1 MRLFEN
7 ADELFKNVLAEV
19 LANGN
24 EVSPRGMKTRE
35 LLHATVTLEDP
46 LQNIVTNRVRKM
58 SHTYSVAEF
67 LWILLGRRDAASIG
81 AWNPNIGRY
90 SDDGV
95 NFFGAYGPW
104 FTAQLPYVVK
114 TLKED
119 PDSRQAVMTIWQ
131 QSPAK
136 TKDVPCTVAFQY
148 MLRRGRLYAQT
159 FMRSNDAWLGLP
171 YDLFTFTRLQ
181 AYVASLVG
189 AELGR
194 YTHTVGSLHLYEQ
207 DWQKARE
214 AVACKTRTALSPTIE
229 TATMTPRALDAAF
242 QSLSTDAQGDAGWI
256 SGGWGEPWRT
266 YLGLL
271 GYKRTKDKALL
282 RAPYDALI
290 GGEA

>member
-1 MRLFEN
+1 MFEN
-7 ADELFKNVLAEV
+7 VDDLFRAVLSEV

-24 EVSPRGMKTRE
+24 EVCPRGMKTRE
-35 LLHATVTLEDP
+35 LIHASITLADP
-46 LQNIVTNRVRKM
+46 LQNVVTNRVRKM

-67 LWILLGRRDAASIG
+67 LWILLGRRDAASIS

-104 FTAQLPYVVK
+104 FVSQLPYVVK

-119 PDSRQAVMTIWQ
+119 PDTRQAVMTIWQ

-136 TKDVPCTVAFQY
+136 TKDVPCTISFQY
-148 MLRRGRLYAQT
+148 LLRRGKLHAQT

-171 YDLFTFTRLQ
+171 YDIFTFTRLQ
-181 AYVASLVG
+181 AYVANAIG

-194 YTHTVGSLHLYEQ
+194 YTHTAGSLHLYEH
-207 DWQKARE
+207 DWVRARE
-214 AVACKTRTALSPTIE
+214 AVACKTRTALSPAMSLAPIDIDHAFE
-229 TATMTPRALDAAF
+229 T
-242 QSLSTDAQGDAGWI
+242 LSTIGGSSPDKFWI
-256 SGGWGEPWRT
+256 DGYPEPWRT

-271 GYKRTKDKALL
+271 AYKGAKDRALL
-282 RAPYDALI
+282 RSPYDELI
-290 GGEA
+290 PDTRNAS